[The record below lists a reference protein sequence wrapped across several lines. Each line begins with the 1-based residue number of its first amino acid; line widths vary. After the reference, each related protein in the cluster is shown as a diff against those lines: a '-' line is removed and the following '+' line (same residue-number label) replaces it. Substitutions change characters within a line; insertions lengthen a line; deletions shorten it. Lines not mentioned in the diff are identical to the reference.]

1 MKGLFGSGLGAQPES
16 QTAPKRNPGTPPS
29 QLNSIA
35 SGGPH
40 QYIPRLR
47 GVYWGDIGVSQP
59 ARGYYI
65 NGWIQFKLPLGRQFP
80 PANGWKGKLLIQSV
94 GGKTEVCPGNI
105 PGTALSV

>member
-65 NGWIQFKLPLGRQFP
+65 NGWIQFKLPLEDSFP
-80 PANGWKGKLLIQSV
+80 RPTDGKESCSSKVSAERRRFVRGTSPAR
-94 GGKTEVCPGNI
+94 P
-105 PGTALSV
+105 